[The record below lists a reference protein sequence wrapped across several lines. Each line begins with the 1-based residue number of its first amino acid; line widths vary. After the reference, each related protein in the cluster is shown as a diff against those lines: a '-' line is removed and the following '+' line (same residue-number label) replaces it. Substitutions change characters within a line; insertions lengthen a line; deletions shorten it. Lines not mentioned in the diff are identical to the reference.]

1 MILNDFEYN
10 FALKFG
16 NTIANN
22 FCLKFQKC
30 ALVILKPECL
40 KMNKVYLAIDILKSL
55 NYMPVYISIKKMS
68 QNQALSLWKYDW
80 TDATISRVLLNCVAA
95 HWSESAI
102 LIMKD
107 MNNISR
113 DSCEYLNSL
122 KGSSINY
129 PENRNFI
136 RGKLETINNFLN
148 FIHCADNNTEM
159 IRELLILFDFNE
171 LVQIIELLNNDK
183 YLSNEDI
190 NYIFNNKIDNC
201 EIKNID
207 AYFDDYINFYYKNI
221 QNEEEKS
228 IYKQLKTAQSKNE
241 ISSNLFLEIYKRNK
255 IIWSW
260 ENLVL
265 FTSFT
270 NFID

>member
-1 MILNDFEYN
+1 MNDFEYN

-22 FCLKFQKC
+22 FYMKFQKC

-40 KMNKVYLAIDILKSL
+40 KMNKVYFAIDILKSL
-55 NYMPVYISIKKMS
+55 NYMPVYISTKKMS
-68 QNQALSLWKYDW
+68 QAQALSLWKYDW
-80 TDATISRVLLNCVAA
+80 DNATISRVLLNCVAA
-95 HWSESAI
+95 CWSESAI
-102 LIMKD
+102 LIIKD

-122 KGSSINY
+122 KGSSINCH
-129 PENRNFI
+129 ENKKFI

-159 IRELLILFDFNE
+159 IRELVILFNFNE

-183 YLSNEDI
+183 YLSNDDI
-190 NYIFNNKIDNC
+190 KYIFNNKIDNC

-207 AYFDDYINFYYKNI
+207 ACFNDYTSFYYKNI

-228 IYKQLKTAQSKNE
+228 IYKQLKIAQSKKE

-260 ENLVL
+260 DNLVL
-265 FTSFT
+265 FTSIT